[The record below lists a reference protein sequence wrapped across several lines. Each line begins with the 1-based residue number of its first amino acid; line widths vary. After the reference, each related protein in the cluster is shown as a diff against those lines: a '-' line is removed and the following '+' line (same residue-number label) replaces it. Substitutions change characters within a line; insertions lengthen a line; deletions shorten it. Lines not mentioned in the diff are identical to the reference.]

1 MKLSLNLIILSLNF
15 SLPIMDLKQATILQ
29 ISVFSFEKLLWKRL
43 FFYFVKI
50 KLEKQNLSSLDKD

>member
-29 ISVFSFEKLLWKRL
+29 TSVFSFEKLLWKRL